1 MEIEQA
7 KLQVIQAGKMLCE
20 NGLIQRTW
28 GNVSCRIDE
37 EFFAITPSGR
47 DYLSLTP
54 EDIVVVN
61 IQDLTYAG
69 EIKPSSEKG
78 IHAACYR
85 LRGDVNFVI
94 HTHQTYASLAGLSGR
109 DINGL
114 AGESEEVIG
123 SNVPLAAYGLPG
135 TGKLRAGVIAA
146 LQRSTSKAVLMHHH
160 GALCLGDS
168 LEDAFRVANE
178 LENVCR
184 QTLFDR
190 YKELTGKTAESFT
203 SLCEYVAET
212 RKKGVDYFVFPAYD
226 SERHFDTVTLTPAK
240 GGDPVEVDVKTGR
253 PLDRCIDAPEAALL
267 HSMIYRKREDV
278 NAILHSTEPATVA
291 VSGIGA
297 TVKPFLDDF
306 AQITGVNLRTA
317 AFYGNTPR
325 RAAKKVVKKLRGRNA
340 VLLKNSG
347 ALCVGSS
354 EDDAQA
360 VKLVTEKGCMAYV
373 AADVYG
379 KEDERIN
386 FAECLLMRVVYKTKY
401 SKKAEQNKKRSQ

>member
-1 MEIEQA
+1 METQQA
-7 KLQVIQAGKMLCE
+7 KLQVIRAGKMLCE

-28 GNVSCRIDE
+28 GNVSCRIDQNY
-37 EFFAITPSGR
+37 FAITPSGR

-61 IQDLTYAG
+61 IHDLTYAG

-78 IHAACYR
+78 IHAACYK
-85 LRGDVNFVI
+85 LRGDVDFVI

-109 DINGL
+109 DVNGL
-114 AGESEEVIG
+114 TGESEEVIG

-160 GALCLGDS
+160 GALCLGGS

-184 QTLFDR
+184 QALFDR
-190 YKELTGKTAESFT
+190 YTELTGKTAETFA

-212 RKKGVDYFVFPAYD
+212 RKKGTDYFVFPAYD
-226 SERHFDTVTLTPAK
+226 SERTFDTVTLTPTN
-240 GGDPVEVDVKTGR
+240 GGDPVEVDIKTGK
-253 PLDRCIDAPEAALL
+253 PLDRMIDAPEAAVL
-267 HSMIYRKREDV
+267 HSMIYRKRGDV

-306 AQITGVNLRTA
+306 AQITGVDMKTA
-317 AFYGNTPR
+317 AFYGATPR
-325 RAAKKVVKKLRGRNA
+325 RAAKQVVKKLRGRNA
-340 VLLKNSG
+340 VMLKNSG
-347 ALCVGSS
+347 ALCAGSS
-354 EDDAQA
+354 ADEAQA

-379 KEDERIN
+379 KEDERIK
-386 FAECLLMRVVYKTKY
+386 FSECLLMRVVYKAKY
-401 SKKAEQNKKRSQ
+401 SKKAEQNKKKE